1 MARVHVVADF
11 GTTVASELEVF
22 AFIARANDDMR
33 AFSLL
38 AMVVSLFETGYLR
51 AGAGL
56 FEAFPGNLS
65 AEAGMAVRVT
75 DAMRR
80 GAAVPRRGHRL
91 RQHRLPAGRLVRA
104 GAAAGRGG
112 PAPVPRATEVGRG
125 GGRRLD
131 RAVGAGRHQPVPAGR
146 RPELAE
152 AQGRPYEAYGAD
164 VA

>member
-1 MARVHVVADF
+1 VLADF

-65 AEAGMAVRVT
+65 AESGMAVRVA
-75 DAMRR
+75 DAMLR
-80 GAAVPRRGHRL
+80 GARCRDRETGNDSIDFLMVDWFDLASLPIEDARARFAVTPKSVQALAAGSVHPWERGGISPF
-91 RQHRLPAGRLVRA
+91 QEQAGRA
-104 GAAAGRGG
+104 
-112 PAPVPRATEVGRG
+112 
-125 GGRRLD
+125 
-131 RAVGAGRHQPVPAGR
+131 
-146 RPELAE
+146 LAE
-152 AQGRPYEAYGAD
+152 REGRPYEAYGAEAD
-164 VA
+164 